1 MAKKPDNWD
10 ELSSAEQDAW
20 VRRSVLGGDDAAASP
35 AEHFQ
40 AYLDRIR
47 AEPVEPTPA
56 TPPSPAPP
64 PEMTFEEM
72 REAGRRARIPRATTA
87 KMPQSEDVAFTRRAA
102 QSRLFEPRVP
112 AGEWPERE
120 RLADMDFAD
129 LQTAG
134 GGNLSLPEVAAYS
147 QALAS
152 RIDEMNRL
160 REVAEARIEDDRR
173 LRARDRGVGTVAPLK
188 VKPGDI
194 ELWSEAF
201 GKAPLTPEAARTLLC
216 EMKRLKR
223 EAKQADATQA
233 RLKRMAE
240 DTLGMKDV
248 AKRIQE
254 FTRGSEAPE
263 AEPVE
268 PTAPEAEAEA
278 APAYKA
284 AVDYPAGTMFEP
296 ATQDEHRSDAAGK
309 RTQETPDPFGSRI
322 RSAPKAEPT
331 RAAQPKAKAAA
342 KKPAPTEA
350 MLAERRAQY
359 FKLQAEA
366 EAAQ

>member
-10 ELSSAEQDAW
+10 ELSPEEQDAW
-20 VRRSVLGGDDAAASP
+20 VRRSALGGDDAAASP
-35 AEHFQ
+35 A
-40 AYLDRIR
+40 
-47 AEPVEPTPA
+47 
-56 TPPSPAPP
+56 TPPSPTPP

-72 REAGRRARIPRATTA
+72 REAGRRSRIPRATTA
-87 KMPQSEDVAFTRRAA
+87 TMPQSEDVAFTRRAA

-147 QALAS
+147 QALSS
-152 RIDEMNRL
+152 RIREMNRL

-194 ELWSEAF
+194 ELWSEAY
-201 GKAPLTPEAARTLLC
+201 GKAPLTPEAARTLLS
-216 EMKRLKR
+216 EVRRLER
-223 EAKQADATQA
+223 EAKQADATQE
-233 RLKRMAE
+233 RFTRMAE

-248 AKRIQE
+248 AKRIKE
-254 FTRGSEAPE
+254 FTRGPEAPE

-268 PTAPEAEAEA
+268 PTAPEAEAEAEAEA

-296 ATQDEHRSDAAGK
+296 ATEDEHRSDVAGK

-350 MLAERRAQY
+350 VLAEKRAQY
-359 FKLQAEA
+359 LKLRAERKAAA